1 MAAKKGLNFD
11 EISVPIPEGAGVTIT
26 PMGHIVEVQYLQK
39 VNKIA
44 PIKVIDKDHYVI
56 RVGEFAGEVRE
67 FEHNETR
74 AGSFSSLRRTFK
86 KLRYLIN
93 NNFSGADN
101 ELFITLTYSDNMTD
115 TKQLYTDFM
124 LFIKRLKY
132 RFKQHSFDYI
142 NVIEPQGRGAWHCH
156 LLLKSDKYLYI
167 HNSDIAE
174 LWGKGFTNTR
184 RISNVDNV
192 GAYLTAYLAD
202 FEVTED
208 CDAAAVSAALSMHSE
223 LIEKVVEI
231 DGEKVT
237 KRFIKGGRLPMYPA
251 GVQLYRKSKGIV
263 MPERYEVCWDDET
276 KKAIVGVAAPVYRKG
291 LVMSD
296 EDCDFTNSLIY
307 EQYNLSRK
315 ICQTK

>member
-1 MAAKKGLNFD
+1 MAAKKGLNFENLD
-11 EISVPIPEGAGVTIT
+11 TPIPEGVGVTVT
-26 PMGHIVEVQYLQK
+26 PMRHIVEVQYLQK
-39 VNKIA
+39 VNKVA
-44 PIKVIDKDHYVI
+44 PIKVIDKDHYML

-101 ELFITLTYSDNMTD
+101 ELFITLTYADNMTD
-115 TKQLYTDFM
+115 RQRLYEDFKN
-124 LFIKRLKY
+124 FIKRLKY
-132 RFKQHSFDYI
+132 KFKDEYHFDYI

-156 LLLKSDKYLYI
+156 LLLKADKRLFI
-167 HNSDIAE
+167 HNSVIAE
-174 LWGKGFTNTR
+174 LWGQGFTNTR

-202 FEVTED
+202 LEVTD
-208 CDAAAVSAALSMHSE
+208 DLDPLSLSNAMNMHSDC
-223 LIEKVVEI
+223 IEKEVEI

-251 GVQLYRKSKGIV
+251 NIQLYRKSKGIE
-263 MPERYEVCWDDET
+263 MPERFEMCWDEDT

-291 LVMSD
+291 LVMSAD
-296 EDCDFTNSLIY
+296 ENDFTNSLIY
-307 EQYNLSRK
+307 EQYNLNR
-315 ICQTK
+315 

>member
-1 MAAKKGLNFD
+1 MASKQGLNFE
-11 EISVPIPEGAGVTIT
+11 EIDVPIPEGVGVTVT

-39 VNKIA
+39 VNKVA
-44 PIKVIDKDHYVI
+44 PIKVLDKDHYVLQ
-56 RVGEFAGEVRE
+56 VGEFAGEIRE

-74 AGSFSSLRRTFK
+74 ADSFSSLRRTFK

-93 NNFSGADN
+93 NNFTGADN
-101 ELFITLTYSDNMTD
+101 ELFVTLTYAENMTD
-115 TKQLYTDFM
+115 RKQLYTDFM
-124 LFIKRLKY
+124 LFFKRLRHKY
-132 RFKQHSFDYI
+132 RNEYHFEYI

-156 LLLKSDKYLYI
+156 LLLKADKYLYI

-263 MPERYEVCWDDET
+263 MPKRYEVCWDEDT

-291 LVMSD
+291 LVMSAD
-296 EDCDFTNSLIY
+296 ENDFTNSLIY
-307 EQYNLSRK
+307 EQYNLNRK
-315 ICQTK
+315 NCQ